1 MNAKVARKLRKEARK
16 KIKPESVDFIICQVC
31 GGKIS
36 PCRIEK
42 ACEDIKHELNS
53 LPLNKRIVSA
63 IKIIGGRL

>member
-16 KIKPESVDFIICQVC
+16 KIKPE
-31 GGKIS
+31 
-36 PCRIEK
+36 IEK